1 MTLNQV
7 IKRIKA
13 LSLAHKQIRAF
24 KRGLI
29 TDFFADKTSKYPAAL
44 LQDNGG
50 NISTAGHATT
60 ISFRLFLVD
69 LVHVNNDTN
78 DNELDVQSDMI
89 SVAMDLVAE
98 FNSGIFDD
106 WALSTDN
113 VIQLTYEGDNDLH
126 AGCYFDFSIRI
137 MFAQNT
143 CQIPTEI
150 IDSSPTDTDM
160 KTLYDEIYVADGS
173 EGSTLTV
180 PALKG
185 KRIMLITR
193 DASVIYKVSN
203 NPDSTEYTWDNT
215 DVGLGTPV
223 AANQRF
229 LILYRNY

>member
-7 IKRIKA
+7 IRRIKS
-13 LSLAHKQIRAF
+13 LSLAHKQVRAF

-50 NISTAGHATT
+50 NISTAGHAAT
-60 ISFRLFLVD
+60 ISFRLFLAD
-69 LVHVNNDTN
+69 LVHVNADAN
-78 DNELDVQSDMI
+78 DNELDVQSDMLSI
-89 SVAMDLVAE
+89 AMDLVAE

-113 VIQLTYEGDNDLH
+113 VVNLLYEGDNDLH

-150 IDSSPTDTDM
+150 IDGSPTDTDM
-160 KTLYDEIYVADGS
+160 KILYDEPYVSDGS
-173 EGSTLTV
+173 EGSTLTI

-185 KRIMLITR
+185 KRIMMITR
-193 DASVIYKVSN
+193 ESGIIYKVSN
-203 NPDSTEYTWDNT
+203 NPDSTEYTWNDT
-215 DVGLGTPV
+215 DIGLGIPV
-223 AANQRF
+223 IANQRF

>member
-1 MTLNQV
+1 MTLNRV
-7 IKRIKA
+7 INRVKA

-24 KRGLI
+24 ERGLV

-50 NISTAGHATT
+50 TISTAGHATT

-69 LVHVNNDTN
+69 LVHVNSDTN
-78 DNELDVQSDMI
+78 DNELDVQSDML

-113 VIQLTYEGDNDLH
+113 VIQLIYEGDNDLH

-150 IDSSPTDTDM
+150 IDGSPTDTDM
-160 KTLYDEIYVADGS
+160 KTLYDVEYIATGA
-173 EGSTLTV
+173 EGQTLTI
-180 PALKG
+180 PIIKG
-185 KRIMLITR
+185 KKIMLVTR
-193 DASVIYKVSN
+193 ESGIIYKVSN
-203 NPDSTEYTWDNT
+203 NPDSAEYTWNNT
-215 DVGLGTPV
+215 DIGLGIPV
-223 AANQRF
+223 IENQRF